1 MARSPLST
9 DQTLLNFTI
18 LSNGKVINDSY
29 LIVSMDIRQQAG
41 TRDEALITFMAL
53 EEVKGSFELME
64 PAEFPLGNAVEIRL
78 GYDAQ
83 EQTVFK
89 GVVTQQQL
97 RIKDTLY
104 HYEIACRNDQAR
116 AVYVPF
122 DILAPKESVL
132 EVSLGIDILET
143 HLRRSS
149 DDPKRVLGHLLIL
162 GCADARVNDPMDL
175 RGMGSTFRST
185 ETIAAVEHHVAEATW
200 KTTVH
205 LGEK

>member
-1 MARSPLST
+1 MARSPLSA
-9 DQTLLNFTI
+9 DQTLLSFTI

-41 TRDEALITFMAL
+41 AQDEAVITLMAL
-53 EEVKGSFELME
+53 KQVMGSFELMDLTD
-64 PAEFPLGNAVEIRL
+64 FQMGDTVQIRL
-78 GYDAQ
+78 GYDAK

-89 GVVTQQQL
+89 GLVTQQQL
-97 RIKDTLY
+97 HIQDTFY

-132 EVSLGIDILET
+132 EVSLGMDILET

-149 DDPKRVLGHLLIL
+149 DDPKRVLGHLVIP

-175 RGMGSTFRST
+175 RGMGSTFKST
-185 ETIAAVEHHVAEATW
+185 ETIAAVEHHVAEANWNTN
-200 KTTVH
+200 VY